1 MSLQPVA
8 KWQDKMTIVQGL
20 SGKVAG
26 SGHSIILR
34 HWEPL

>member
-26 SGHSIILR
+26 GGAL
-34 HWEPL
+34 E